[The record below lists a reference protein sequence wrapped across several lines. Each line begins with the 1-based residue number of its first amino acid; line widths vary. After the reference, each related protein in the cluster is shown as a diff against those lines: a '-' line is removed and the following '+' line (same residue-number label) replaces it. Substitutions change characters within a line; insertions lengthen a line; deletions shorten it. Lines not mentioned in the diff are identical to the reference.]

1 MKQTACIRK
10 ISIVQDEVSVFE
22 MGVFIEMVD
31 AVCVEERAAPFDA
44 MNLIALA
51 KKKLRQVG
59 PVLPGYAGD

>member
-10 ISIVQDEVSVFE
+10 VSIVQDEVPVFE

-31 AVCVEERAAPFDA
+31 AVRVEQRAAPFDA
-44 MNLIALA
+44 MHLIALA

-59 PVLPGYAGD
+59 TVLPGYAGD

>member
-10 ISIVQDEVSVFE
+10 ISIVQYEVPVFE

-44 MNLIALA
+44 VDMIALA

-59 PVLPGYAGD
+59 TVLSGYSGD

>member
-10 ISIVQDEVSVFE
+10 ISIMQDEVPVFE
-22 MGVFIEMVD
+22 MGVFVEVVD
-31 AVCVEERAAPFDA
+31 AVSIEERAAPFDA
-44 MNLIALA
+44 MDLIALA

>member
-22 MGVFIEMVD
+22 MGVFVEMVD
-31 AVCVEERAAPFDA
+31 AVCVEERAAPFNA
-44 MNLIALA
+44 MDLIALA